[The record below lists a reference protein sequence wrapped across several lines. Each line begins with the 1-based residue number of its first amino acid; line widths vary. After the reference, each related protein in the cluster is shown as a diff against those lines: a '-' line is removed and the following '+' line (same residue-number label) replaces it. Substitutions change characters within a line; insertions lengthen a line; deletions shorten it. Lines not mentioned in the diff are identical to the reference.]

1 MLNETRA
8 KNGICAN
15 EKKKYHGRK
24 MNGNA
29 MCWEV
34 DKFLK
39 LSQLLLHSEKLLM
52 EFFSISLTTF

>member
-1 MLNETRA
+1 
-8 KNGICAN
+8 
-15 EKKKYHGRK
+15 